1 MYEPPVTIDIGG
13 VLHYSTKS
21 SLEKSSVIKKIL
33 LEHQKSEHSHT
44 TPFIDRDGFLF
55 YYILN
60 FLRNGTIQKVED
72 PSLMQAI
79 MLEAVFYNIRALE
92 TQINEFLT

>member
-1 MYEPPVTIDIGG
+1 MYEPPIVIDVGG
-13 VLHYSTKS
+13 ILHYSTKT
-21 SLEKSSVIKKIL
+21 SLEKSPVIKKIL
-33 LEHQKSEHSHT
+33 LEHQKSEYSHT

-72 PSLMQAI
+72 SILMQAI
-79 MLEAVFYNIRALE
+79 MLEAVFYNIRAME
-92 TQINEFLT
+92 TQINEFLS